1 MARAVH
7 DDDIDYC
14 LSVGNM
20 RGRATNPDGRRGQI
34 FREFRAPPHWGMYLR
49 EQYGVTELPLPH
61 RCGAFYVYSRASP
74 DVGWEEVFSQKAGSE
89 PEVGAL
95 DADAEV
101 TIEALRESNA
111 MVTQHKQEVA
121 QLAAR
126 ERQLQ
131 DQNSGAEAMLMSIRA
146 EINACRAL
154 LASERE
160 RCARVLR
167 QDEERLDRETASLDE
182 MLRNRRAVAAAE
194 EARIQAQVEAI
205 TMAAMKNLENLAPL
219 SALFKSQVEER
230 QAHLTELGR
239 SIEDEIGAAKQVSA
253 RRHEL
258 QIALTRTQQAHL
270 QLEEEKLDALDGL
283 VAVPE
288 KDRPVTAGD
297 RLKDKAADLL
307 GEIKPMELFDGIF
320 GLLMKNKPPTE

>member
-1 MARAVH
+1 MIMARVVQ
-7 DDDIDYC
+7 DEDIDFC
-14 LSVGNM
+14 ISVGNV
-20 RGRATNPDGRRGQI
+20 RGRATNADGRRGQI
-34 FREFRAPPHWGMYLR
+34 FREFRAPPHWVMYL
-49 EQYGVTELPLPH
+49 EGHGVTESPLPH
-61 RCGAFYVYSRASP
+61 RCGAFYIYSRVSP
-74 DVGWEEVFSQKAGSE
+74 DAGWQEVFSQKAGSE
-89 PEVGAL
+89 PESAAL
-95 DADAEV
+95 EADAEV

-111 MVTQHKQEVA
+111 LVTQHKHEVA

-131 DQNSGAEAMLMSIRA
+131 EQNSGAEATLMSLRA
-146 EINACRAL
+146 EINASRTI
-154 LASERE
+154 LANERD
-160 RCARVLR
+160 RCARELR
-167 QDEERLDRETASLDE
+167 QLEERLVRETASLDE
-182 MLRNRRAVAAAE
+182 MLRNRRAVATAE

-205 TMAAMKNLENLAPL
+205 TMAAMKNLDNLAPL

-258 QIALTRTQQAHL
+258 QLALTRTQSAHL
-270 QLEEEKLDALDGL
+270 QLEEEKLDALDAL
-283 VAVPE
+283 VATPE

-307 GEIKPMELFDGIF
+307 GEIKPMEVFESVIGLF
-320 GLLMKNKPPTE
+320 MKNKPTE